1 MTNATMQINVAY
13 RPTLGVADMTKI
25 LYHDNN
31 ISQYSDFFYFK
42 KVFIIL
48 KYLIPYNFH
57 NPCHQC
63 QYQTNTSLKRER
75 GRERKLNL
83 TEDK

>member
-1 MTNATMQINVAY
+1 M
-13 RPTLGVADMTKI
+13 GGGGGDMTKI

-31 ISQYSDFFYFK
+31 IYHHIVIFFSFK

-48 KYLIPYNFH
+48 KSLIPYNFH

-63 QYQTNTSLKRER
+63 QYQTNTSLKREN
-75 GRERKLNL
+75 KNLNL
-83 TEDK
+83 TEEK